1 MQLTPE
7 FALVIEMQK
16 LIGLHEIEE
25 LENKIAP
32 DGGETVVGL

>member
-1 MQLTPE
+1 MKLTPE

-25 LENKIAP
+25 LEAK
-32 DGGETVVGL
+32 VGVRL